1 MLKFA
6 ITDLRSRISALK
18 VFLACLI
25 LGVTLVAATAS
36 LYGVVEQSLLAD
48 TRALLGGDVELDSGE
63 PLPDDVLEWIR
74 ATGSISLVREFDT
87 IVSD

>member
-1 MLKFA
+1 MKSENARPLWMLRFA

-36 LYGVVEQSLLAD
+36 L
-48 TRALLGGDVELDSGE
+48 
-63 PLPDDVLEWIR
+63 P
-74 ATGSISLVREFDT
+74 LVREFDT
-87 IVSD
+87 IVSGSDGEGFPS